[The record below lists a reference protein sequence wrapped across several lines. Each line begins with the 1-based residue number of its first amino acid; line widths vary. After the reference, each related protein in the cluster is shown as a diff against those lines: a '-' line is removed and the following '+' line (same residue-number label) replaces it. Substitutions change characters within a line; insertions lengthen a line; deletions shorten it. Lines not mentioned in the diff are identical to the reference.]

1 MENPRPEKVAV
12 VNEVRERLSSSGGAI
27 LTEYRGLNVSDL
39 ATLRRSLRGA
49 GGQYKIYKNTLVRFA
64 VRELGLEQL
73 DEMLLGPTAIAFVDG
88 DAASVAKSLRDFAR
102 GNPNLVIK
110 GGILG
115 GAILSA
121 KDASALAELPSREQL
136 LAQLAGAMAAP
147 LQNMAGLLQALPQNF
162 AYALRALVEQQG
174 GPVDVDSPP
183 AAEADA
189 EAEPE
194 PEAQAVS
201 IPDHPG
207 VSPAPDETEN
217 PPDFE
222 GESPPSDVELP
233 ESPAPDETAKPPE
246 AEVIQPPEAEVI
258 QPPEAEVIQPPEAEV
273 IQPPEAEVT
282 EPPAEDSEDQ
292 GEQ

>member
-12 VNEVRERLSSSGGAI
+12 VNEVREKLSSSDGAI
-27 LTEYRGLNVSDL
+27 LTEYRGLNVTEL
-39 ATLRRSLRGA
+39 ADLRRSLRAA

-64 VRELGLEQL
+64 VRELGLQDLE
-73 DEMLLGPTAIAFVDG
+73 EMLLGPTAIAFVDG
-88 DAASVAKSLRDFAR
+88 DAAAVAKSLRDFAR

-110 GGILG
+110 GGVLGETILT
-115 GAILSA
+115 A

-147 LQNMAGLLQALPQNF
+147 LQNMAGLLKALPQNF
-162 AYALRALVEQQG
+162 AYALRAVAEQKG

-183 AAEADA
+183 AEAPDA
-189 EAEPE
+189 EA
-194 PEAQAVS
+194 PEAEANVE

-222 GESPPSDVELP
+222 GESPPSGLDLP
-233 ESPAPDETAKPPE
+233 ESPAPDETA
-246 AEVIQPPEAEVI
+246 Q
-258 QPPEAEVIQPPEAEV
+258 
-273 IQPPEAEVT
+273 
-282 EPPAEDSEDQ
+282 PPAEDSSDSSDSSASSESE

>member
-1 MENPRPEKVAV
+1 MENPRPAKVAV
-12 VNEVRERLSSSGGAI
+12 VAEVREKLSSSGGAI
-27 LTEYRGLNVSDL
+27 LTEYRGLNVSEL
-39 ATLRRSLRGA
+39 ADLRRSLRAA

-64 VRELGLEQL
+64 VRELGLQEL
-73 DEMLLGPTAIAFVDG
+73 EEMLLGPTAIAFVDG

-110 GGILG
+110 GGVLG
-115 GAILSA
+115 ETILSA

-147 LQNMAGLLQALPQNF
+147 LQNMAGLLKALPQNF
-162 AYALRALVEQQG
+162 AYALRAVAEQKG
-174 GPVDVDSPP
+174 GPVDVDAPP
-183 AAEADA
+183 A
-189 EAEPE
+189 EAEA
-194 PEAQAVS
+194 EAEAAPAAGGGEEVH

-222 GESPPSDVELP
+222 GESPPSGVELP
-233 ESPAPDETAKPPE
+233 ESPAPDETA
-246 AEVIQPPEAEVI
+246 QPPSD
-258 QPPEAEVIQPPEAEV
+258 
-273 IQPPEAEVT
+273 
-282 EPPAEDSEDQ
+282 DSSELE

>member
-12 VNEVRERLSSSGGAI
+12 VNEVREKLSSSDGAI
-27 LTEYRGLNVSDL
+27 LTEYRGLNVSEL
-39 ATLRRSLRGA
+39 ATLRRSLREA

-64 VRELGLEQL
+64 VRELGLQALE
-73 DEMLLGPTAIAFVDG
+73 EMLLGPTAIAFVDG
-88 DAASVAKSLRDFAR
+88 DAAAVAKSLRDFAR

-110 GGILG
+110 GGVLG
-115 GAILSA
+115 ETILSA

-147 LQNMAGLLQALPQNF
+147 LQNMAGLLKALPQNF
-162 AYALRALVEQQG
+162 AYALRAVAEQKG

-183 AAEADA
+183 TE
-189 EAEPE
+189 EAE
-194 PEAQAVS
+194 VS

-222 GESPPSDVELP
+222 GESPPSGLDLP
-233 ESPAPDETAKPPE
+233 ESPVPDETAKPPSD
-246 AEVIQPPEAEVI
+246 
-258 QPPEAEVIQPPEAEV
+258 
-273 IQPPEAEVT
+273 
-282 EPPAEDSEDQ
+282 DSSEEE